1 MRIYFIS
8 AVMTVSAVCGVC
20 MNAWAHENNDTPT
33 SQQSDKLIV
42 YYSQTGATKEVA
54 WLINEFLNADVQG
67 LYPNDPYP
75 DDYDATIKRWRQEME
90 EGKRVE
96 INNPLAVDP
105 QDYEIIFLGFPI
117 WGGSYPPPVATFL
130 EDYSLKGKKIV
141 TFATFGSGG
150 LESATADVAKAQPE
164 SDVKAGY
171 GVRNIRVDKAR
182 DEIRRFLIE
191 EGYIDGE
198 IDPLPSYG
206 INHKVT
212 AEEKA
217 IFEAACSG
225 YRFPLGTPVE
235 AAVRNYNGTSDYRF
249 KVETQSPSGVGT
261 AEVYVLVEQ
270 GEAPVFTKVVR

>member
-1 MRIYFIS
+1 MRKYFIS
-8 AVMTVSAVCGVC
+8 AVMAVSAVCGVS
-20 MNAWAHENNDTPT
+20 MNAWAQETNDAPT

-67 LYPNDPYP
+67 LYPNEPYP

-117 WGGSYPPPVATFL
+117 WGGSYPPPVSTFL

-164 SDVKAGY
+164 ADVKAGY

-198 IDPLPSYG
+198 ITPLPSYG

-217 IFEAACSG
+217 IFEAACAG
-225 YRFPLGTPVE
+225 YRFPLGTPLE
-235 AAVRNYNGTSDYRF
+235 AAVRNYDGTSDYRF
-249 KVETQSPSGVGT
+249 KVETQLPSGVGT
-261 AEVYVLVEQ
+261 AEVYVLVEP